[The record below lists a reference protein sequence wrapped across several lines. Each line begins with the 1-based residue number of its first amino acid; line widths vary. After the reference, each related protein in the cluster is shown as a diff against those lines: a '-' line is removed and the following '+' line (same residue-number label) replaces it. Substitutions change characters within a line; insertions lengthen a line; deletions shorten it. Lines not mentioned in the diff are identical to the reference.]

1 VSRCT
6 VVTTIVVEAEA
17 EADRTIVSG
26 RNKLHTDSRRG
37 RVMRK
42 FPRGNGQEKEL

>member
-1 VSRCT
+1 

-17 EADRTIVSG
+17 VQILISG
-26 RNKLHTDSRRG
+26 RNNLHTDNRHE

-42 FPRGNGQEKEL
+42 FPRGNGQGKELL